1 MWDSAATV
9 AIFARASQAEDPSVA
24 AFLQQH
30 LRNPKMK
37 EVDVLIVGAGPV
49 GLLTAYCL
57 ARYGL
62 STYIIE
68 QHDRSKQTLYGRAA
82 MIAPRTLEMF
92 DQLDL
97 VDPLLQTG
105 FVVRGQVHYDK
116 HGERIDVKRYAS
128 SDIKDTF
135 FDFLLL
141 CRQKYTEDVIHD
153 GYKRVSGQSVHYGTK
168 LHSYDISDPPNSDD
182 YKVMSNLQ
190 PTTGSAISIK
200 SKYIV
205 GSDGARSTVRTLSP
219 IAFSGSQTSHHFIRI
234 DALVSTSMPL
244 ARSGVVGI
252 ESASHGSVLWA
263 CLDHHITRIGFA
275 FPPTLWTQKGA
286 QLTQEDVVAEAKE
299 ALQPFGL
306 EFERV
311 DWWTAYSVAQ
321 RLASTYRAQGRVL
334 VAGDAAH
341 THSSAAAQGMNTG
354 IHDAVNLSWKLAG
367 YIKGWFEEE
376 VLDSYS
382 IERRGIAEKIID
394 QDTIVATL
402 TAGEVPERY
411 RDDPGFERSRVLSE
425 LYERNQALNVGL
437 GINYPADACTIV
449 ANNNNNLA
457 KLKVSPG
464 ERAPDTLVQ
473 RPGIRLPTRLHSLFK
488 NRGKF
493 SLMLMCGNPG
503 RTAASLQ
510 AWHDYLGGPDSHT
523 CYQGDLFQHLT
534 IMNMPNEHGSLVE
547 KLGIDD
553 AGDAYFD
560 VDGSAH
566 ERYGV
571 CEDEAIVFILRP
583 DGTIGCSCALPDT
596 SAVIRYFAGFLKVE
610 KRSRG
615 EFNGDGEKALGDGT
629 TGEVDIQVP
638 NLESEGG
645 H

>member
-1 MWDSAATV
+1 
-9 AIFARASQAEDPSVA
+9 
-24 AFLQQH
+24 
-30 LRNPKMK
+30 MK

-62 STYIIE
+62 STHIIE

-116 HGERIDVKRYAS
+116 YGERIDVKRYAS
-128 SDIKDTF
+128 SNIKDTF

-168 LHSYDISDPPNSDD
+168 LHSYDISDPRDSDD
-182 YKVMSNLQ
+182 YKVTSNLQ
-190 PTTGSAISIK
+190 PPTGPVISIK
-200 SKYIV
+200 SKYII

-219 IAFSGSQTSHHFIRI
+219 IIFSGSQTSHHFIRI
-234 DALVSTSMPL
+234 DALVRTSMPL
-244 ARSGVVGI
+244 GRSGLVGI

-263 CLDHHITRIGFA
+263 CLDHHMTRIGFA
-275 FPPTLWTQKGA
+275 FPPTLWAQNGA
-286 QLTQEDVVAEAKE
+286 QLTQDDVVAEAKK
-299 ALQPFGL
+299 ALQPFSL

-367 YIKGWFEEE
+367 RIKGWYEEG

-382 IERRGIAEKIID
+382 IERRGIAEKIIE

-411 RDDPGFERSRVLSE
+411 RDDPGFERSSVLSE
-425 LYERNQALNVGL
+425 IYERNQALNVGL
-437 GINYPADACTIV
+437 GVNYPADGCTIV
-449 ANNNNNLA
+449 ANDNN
-457 KLKVSPG
+457 KLVSPG
-464 ERAPDTLVQ
+464 ERAPDALVQ
-473 RPGIRLPTRLHSLFK
+473 RPGIRLPVRLHNLLK
-488 NRGKF
+488 NLGKF
-493 SLMLMCGNPG
+493 SLMLMCGNPAK
-503 RTAASLQ
+503 TAASLH
-510 AWHDYLGGPDSHT
+510 AWHDYLSGPDSHT

-547 KLGIDD
+547 TLGIDD

-571 CEDEAIVFILRP
+571 HDDEAVVFVLRP
-583 DGTIGCSCALPDT
+583 DGTIGCISALRDT
-596 SAVIRYFAGFLKVE
+596 ATIVQYFAGFLKVE
-610 KRSRG
+610 RRSQG
-615 EFNGDGEKALGDGT
+615 ESHGGGEKALGDGT

-638 NLESEGG
+638 NVEREEG